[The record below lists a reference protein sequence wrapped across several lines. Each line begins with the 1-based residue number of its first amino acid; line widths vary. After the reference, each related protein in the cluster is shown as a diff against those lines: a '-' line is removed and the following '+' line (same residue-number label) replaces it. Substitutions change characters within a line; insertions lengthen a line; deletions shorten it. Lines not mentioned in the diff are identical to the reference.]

1 MNPKINR
8 NYRSPIPVNKV
19 ESTIKNISTKKTL
32 GPDGFTNEVYQ
43 TIKEDAI
50 HPMQA
55 LSEYTARENAFQL
68 AL

>member
-50 HPMQA
+50 HLMQA